1 MYQQA
6 PYRMY
11 YNSFFLS
18 ASTYTS
24 SLGHQSI
31 SASSLS
37 QIFLRNE
44 CSSLLFHVYIFSAW
58 PRVVVILCPARLGRG
73 GRCPTAQFLLELC
86 GRRAP
91 RDGSGETDRQ
101 AYFDRFETG
110 QQRYSVAVAERG
122 SAV

>member
-1 MYQQA
+1 
-6 PYRMY
+6 MY

-24 SLGHQSI
+24 SLGHRSI

-44 CSSLLFHVYIFSAW
+44 CGSLLFHAYIFPVR
-58 PRVVVILCPARLGRG
+58 PRVVLILCPARLGRG

-86 GRRAP
+86 GRQAS
-91 RDGSGETDRQ
+91 RDGLGETDRQ
-101 AYFDRFETG
+101 AYFDRFENG
-110 QQRYSVAVAERG
+110 PAVMLYSSGRAR
-122 SAV
+122 